1 MAQLN
6 LTMACSVVWAIML
19 SVVSVKAILEIQPEQ
34 IHISSTNDI
43 TEMVV
48 TWSTF
53 NNTNTSV
60 VQFGFHGNLSYSAVG
75 SSTKFVDGGPEKH
88 TQYIHRVKMTSLKPN
103 LTYTYHCGSPGGWSP
118 LFTFR
123 TFPEGTKWSPH
134 LVVYGDM
141 GNENPQS
148 LGRLQEEVQQGM
160 YDAILHVGDFA
171 YDFDF
176 DNARVGDSFMNQ
188 IESVA
193 AYLPYMTCPGNH
205 EEAYNFSNY
214 KNRFTM
220 PNYEKTQNLWYSWN
234 IGPTHIISL
243 STEVY
248 FFFNY
253 GLHQIKNQLEWLI
266 ADLEE
271 ANSPE
276 ARKQRPWIITVGHR
290 PPYCSDT
297 LTRQCELLYS
307 ETVRG
312 AFEDI
317 FYKYGVDLSFW
328 GHEHNYER
336 FWPLYNYT
344 VHNGSTSEPY
354 TNPTSP
360 VHIITGSAGCR
371 EAHSRFGPMRYYDAF
386 RSSDYGYTRLQII
399 NDTHINMQQVSDDQD
414 GKIVDKVTLVK
425 TKHGM
430 RWN

>member
-103 LTYTYHCGSPGGWSP
+103 LTYS
-118 LFTFR
+118 
-123 TFPEGTKWSPH
+123 
-134 LVVYGDM
+134 
-141 GNENPQS
+141 
-148 LGRLQEEVQQGM
+148 
-160 YDAILHVGDFA
+160 DFA

-220 PNYEKTQNLWYSWN
+220 PNYEGTQNLWYSWN
-234 IGPTHIISL
+234 IGPAHIISL

-276 ARKQRPWIITVGHR
+276 ARRQRPWIITIGHR
-290 PPYCSDT
+290 PPYCSDVV
-297 LTRQCELLYS
+297 TRPCNLVYA
-307 ETVRG
+307 ETVRS
-312 AFEDI
+312 ALEDTL
-317 FYKYGVDLSFW
+317 YKYGVDLSFW

-336 FWPLYNYT
+336 FWPLYNYK
-344 VHNGSTSEPY
+344 VHNGSLSEPY

-360 VHIITGSAGCR
+360 VHIITGSAGCS
-371 EAHSRFGPMRYYDAF
+371 EEHSSFGPMRYFDAF

-399 NDTHINMQQVSDDQD
+399 NDTHINMQQVSDDQ
-414 GKIVDKVTLVK
+414 
-425 TKHGM
+425 
-430 RWN
+430 